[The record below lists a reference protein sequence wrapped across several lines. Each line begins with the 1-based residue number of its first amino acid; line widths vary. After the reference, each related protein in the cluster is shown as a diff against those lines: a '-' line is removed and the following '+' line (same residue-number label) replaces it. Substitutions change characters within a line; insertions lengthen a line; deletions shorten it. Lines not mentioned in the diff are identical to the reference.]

1 MPVNQDQPRSRVE
14 VDEDGTVVASAEVD
28 LPEGSPAARAALHVE
43 PGHRAPGTS
52 TRLVDAVL
60 ETEQVRQAG
69 RLVAA
74 VPRGDGEAIQHV
86 HERMPSAT
94 TRAAGSTVIVEA
106 QLEQPEREQ
115 IQPERTQP
123 EQAPPQN

>member
-14 VDEDGTVVASAEVD
+14 VDDDGTVVASAEVD

-43 PGHRAPGTS
+43 PGHHAPGTS

-74 VPRGDGEAIQHV
+74 VPKGDGEAIAHV
-86 HERMPSAT
+86 HERIPSAT

-106 QLEQPEREQ
+106 QLEQPQTEPG
-115 IQPERTQP
+115 QPKP
-123 EQAPPQN
+123 EQTPPRD